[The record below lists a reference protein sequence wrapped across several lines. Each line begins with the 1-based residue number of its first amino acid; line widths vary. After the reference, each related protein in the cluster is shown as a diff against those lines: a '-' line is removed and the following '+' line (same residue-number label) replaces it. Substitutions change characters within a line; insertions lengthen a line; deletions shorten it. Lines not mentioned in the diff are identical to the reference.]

1 MRQGPVMNEALQGE
15 VFAEFT
21 GMMILYCLFA
31 GTGQHGQPGNP
42 AHGARGSAGLA

>member
-1 MRQGPVMNEALQGE
+1 MNEALQGE

-31 GTGQHGQPGNP
+31 GTKTTAQHGQHRNP